1 MFILYAVI
9 IGGIIGYLRGGR
21 MKWLMHRPLSRPG
34 LAIGAFLIQIVLF
47 SQIPLF
53 QTIPHIITACLH
65 LLSYG
70 CLMIFIFFNKN
81 LAGIPILGTGI
92 FSNALA
98 ISLNSGYMPTY
109 LHNLEHTSMAKYSE
123 LIAKG
128 QPFNNSMIITSK
140 TKLPWLCDVFCLPKW
155 LPLSNVFSA
164 GDTLIA
170 IGICLFLAANMKP
183 PKNTV
188 NC

>member
-9 IGGIIGYLRGGR
+9 IGVVIGYLRGGR
-21 MKWLMHRPLSRPG
+21 MKWFMYRPLRQKE
-34 LAIGAFLIQIVLF
+34 LVIGAFLIQIILF

-53 QTIPHIITACLH
+53 QTIPHTVTAYLH

-70 CLMIFIFFNKN
+70 CLMIFIFLNKN
-81 LAGIPILGTGI
+81 LAGFPILGAGI

-98 ISLNSGYMPTY
+98 ISLNGGYMPTY

-128 QPFNNSMIITSK
+128 EPFNNSMIITGN
-140 TKLPWLCDVFCLPKW
+140 TKLPWLCDVFRLPKW
-155 LPLSNVFSA
+155 LPLSNVFSI
-164 GDTLIA
+164 GDILIA
-170 IGICLFLAANMKP
+170 IGICLFLAINMKP
-183 PKNTV
+183 PKSS
-188 NC
+188 